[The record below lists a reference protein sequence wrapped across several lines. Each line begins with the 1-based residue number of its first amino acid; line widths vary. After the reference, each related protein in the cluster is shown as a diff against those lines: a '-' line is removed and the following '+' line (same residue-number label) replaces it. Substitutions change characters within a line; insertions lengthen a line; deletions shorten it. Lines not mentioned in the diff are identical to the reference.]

1 MISKLFKVIFV
12 TFSVLSLSM
21 FIVFTASYFHYSD
34 AVEKQLCD
42 EILVDF
48 VYYLERCLYLW
59 TVFNFLEIMLLL
71 MVLVLYKTFF
81 WSFCLIFM
89 YDFIPLNLVLWQ
101 TYSKQERLGPAR
113 WCNEKLNTSSI
124 CNHLD
129 RFEIYKFIQIC

>member
-1 MISKLFKVIFV
+1 MSKGWSCKRAHPISITSMISKLFKVIFV

-81 WSFCLIFM
+81 WSSYLIFM
-89 YDFIPLNLVLWQ
+89 YDFIPLNPVLWQ
-101 TYSKQERLGPAR
+101 TYSKQERWGPAR
-113 WCNEKLNTSSI
+113 
-124 CNHLD
+124 
-129 RFEIYKFIQIC
+129 

>member
-71 MVLVLYKTFF
+71 MVLVLYKIFF
-81 WSFCLIFM
+81 WSFYLIFM

-101 TYSKQERLGPAR
+101 TYSKQERWGPTR

-124 CNHLD
+124 CNHVD
-129 RFEIYKFIQIC
+129 RFEIYTFIQIW